1 MALGDAGGNIWTV
14 WGAKRLIRPPSL
26 HWQNFASTT
35 FRKRFGLRAGV
46 FHCLKSDTPAL
57 PSSTNLH
64 SCGMSAR
71 QHVAALGQWFV
82 ILIVEILPPQLTIPL
97 PGAALICQKEILG
110 NRVGFVPRPTD
121 VPIGTPI
128 FSMLYSMLRTEH
140 GPPCRG
146 RSPRRQR
153 RPELPRGWNC
163 WGPIWR
169 VLSIGVQ
176 PKCAP
181 FTACWSA

>member
-1 MALGDAGGNIWTV
+1 MALGEAGGNIWTV
-14 WGAKRLIRPPSL
+14 WGAKCLIRPPSL

-64 SCGMSAR
+64 SCGHVCPPAR
-71 QHVAALGQWFV
+71 CGPRPVVRNTHRRDTAA
-82 ILIVEILPPQLTIPL
+82 PAHDTA

-153 RPELPRGWNC
+153 RAELPRGWNC

>member
-1 MALGDAGGNIWTV
+1 MALGEAGGNIWTV
-14 WGAKRLIRPPSL
+14 WGAKRLIRPP
-26 HWQNFASTT
+26 ASIGKTL
-35 FRKRFGLRAGV
+35 LRQ
-46 FHCLKSDTPAL
+46 HSDSVLGSATPAL

-64 SCGMSAR
+64 SCRHVCPPAR
-71 QHVAALGQWFV
+71 CGPRPVVRNTHRRDTAA
-82 ILIVEILPPQLTIPL
+82 PAHDTA

-128 FSMLYSMLRTEH
+128 FSMLYSLLRTEH

-153 RPELPRGWNC
+153 RAELPRGWNC